1 MFSQKKSLIL
11 TLIGECFLIL
21 ATGNSFMAFAKRIVL
36 FLAINFLIITTLS
49 IIIAVFD
56 LGPQLSKHG
65 LNYVTLMV
73 FCLIWGMG
81 GAFISLLFSKSMAKW
96 MMGVKIIDPKTDD
109 VEKRKLCSIIEELA
123 HKAALKKV
131 PEIGIYP
138 SHEVNAFA
146 TGYSQRH
153 ALVAVSEGL
162 LKHLDKE
169 SVTAVLSHEVS
180 HLSNGDMVT
189 MTLIQGIVNAFVMFL
204 ARILAYAVSSFGRGR
219 QKFSYTTYYIC
230 VFVFQMVFMLLG
242 SLVLAA
248 FSRRREYSA
257 DKGGA
262 MLVGKE
268 KMIDALK
275 ALRVTSEIKDA
286 YSDKAAFQAFKI
298 SAPRKK
304 GFLHLFATHPPL
316 EDRIEKLQN
325 ATYL

>member
-1 MFSQKKSLIL
+1 
-11 TLIGECFLIL
+11 
-21 ATGNSFMAFAKRIVL
+21 MAFVKRIVL

-49 IIIAVFD
+49 IIIAVFN

-65 LNYVTLMV
+65 LNYITLMV

-81 GAFISLLFSKSMAKW
+81 GAFISLLLSKSMAKW
-96 MMGVKIIDPKTDD
+96 MMGVKIIDPNTTD

-138 SHEVNAFA
+138 SNEVNAFA

-162 LKHLDKE
+162 LNHLDKE

-180 HLSNGDMVT
+180 HLANGDMVT
-189 MTLIQGIVNAFVMFL
+189 MTLLQGIVNAFVMFL
-204 ARILAYAVSSFGRGR
+204 ARILAYAVSSLGRGR
-219 QKFSYTTYYIC
+219 QQRFSYTTYYIC
-230 VFVFQMVFMLLG
+230 VFLFQMVFMLLG

-248 FSRRREYSA
+248 FSRKREYSA

-275 ALRVTSEIKDA
+275 ALRVTSEIKDS
-286 YSDKAAFQAFKI
+286 YSDQAAFQAFKI
-298 SAPRKK
+298 SSPRKK
-304 GFLHLFATHPPL
+304 GFIHLFATHPPL

-325 ATYL
+325 ASYL